1 MRRPVHTNSLT
12 WPDLLALSSTPD
24 EVLGVVRDFI
34 ATWSPQEMNALP
46 ASCKPP
52 GKFSMPEDVVLYAF
66 ALVDQQVH
74 ARVDDPGVYRM
85 ANFFSE
91 ATRRVTHLM
100 GKVED
105 EAANASALK
114 D

>member
-1 MRRPVHTNSLT
+1 MRRPVRTHSLT
-12 WPDLLALSSTPD
+12 WPDLLALSSTP
-24 EVLGVVRDFI
+24 EELLGVVRDFI
-34 ATWSPQEMNALP
+34 ATWSPQEINALP

-52 GKFSMPEDVVLYAF
+52 GKFSLPEDVVLYAF

-74 ARVDDPGVYRM
+74 ARSDDPGVYRM

-91 ATRRVTHLM
+91 ATRRVTQLM
-100 GKVED
+100 GHVKD